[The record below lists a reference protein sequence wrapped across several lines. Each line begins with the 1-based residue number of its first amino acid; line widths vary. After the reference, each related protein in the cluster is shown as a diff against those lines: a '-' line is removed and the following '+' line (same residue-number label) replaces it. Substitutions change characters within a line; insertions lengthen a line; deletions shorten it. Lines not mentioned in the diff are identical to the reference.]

1 MQAFK
6 SKSYVRGAT
15 NLALGCLVA
24 LAKKETRYTALNGK
38 KKKKKEGERSG
49 LGEGLHRERII
60 QVHIPS

>member
-38 KKKKKEGERSG
+38 KKKKKKER
-49 LGEGLHRERII
+49 EVVWEKDCIERE
-60 QVHIPS
+60 